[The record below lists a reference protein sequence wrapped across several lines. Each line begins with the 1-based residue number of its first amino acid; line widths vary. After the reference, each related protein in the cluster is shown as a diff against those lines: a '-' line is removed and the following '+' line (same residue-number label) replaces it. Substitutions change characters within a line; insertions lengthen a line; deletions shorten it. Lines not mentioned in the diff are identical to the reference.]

1 MKIYIY
7 TFFLLMKRKAF
18 RKRIKRNSYSRNNKK
33 LIKTLNCYFLLIIV
47 KLLNILKYTQSKFK
61 IIYLWLV

>member
-1 MKIYIY
+1 
-7 TFFLLMKRKAF
+7 MKRKVF
-18 RKRIKRNSYSRNNKK
+18 RKEIKRNSYSRNNKK